1 MRHEKTVRLCD
12 EETRTPPKFVA
23 KRKKNGTFGVTLN
36 AGENGEGHALKGCI
50 DGDTQGGDVIAIPL
64 LQLEQETVFRPCVDA
79 AILVISSAHK
89 HAMRID
95 AAAQHHKRECF
106 TTVAAIIHE
115 IAQKNHVTVL
125 TSQTQPSVY
134 ESLVHE
140 QHEHADKRL
149 RAAMQVSHNSQLS
162 IGFN

>member
-1 MRHEKTVRLCD
+1 MCD
-12 EETRTPPKFVA
+12 EEKRTTPTIVA
-23 KRKKNGTFGVTLN
+23 KREQNRTFGVTLN
-36 AGENGEGHALKGCI
+36 AGENGERHALKGCI
-50 DGDTQGGDVIAIPL
+50 DGDTQGSNVIAIPL
-64 LQLEQETVFRPCVDA
+64 LQLEQEPVFWARVDA
-79 AILVISSAHK
+79 AIFVIAPAHK

-95 AAAQHHKRECF
+95 AAAQHHERECL
-106 TTVAAIIHE
+106 TTVASIIHE

-125 TSQTQPSVY
+125 TCQTQPSVY

-149 RAAMQVSHNSQLS
+149 RAAVQVSHDSQIR